1 MGYSSNRSM
10 LWYGLQDNLQGSI
23 NMITKYPNDSVSDF
37 YKCTEEIAEVLDKYF
52 GREHGPVSD
61 MSDINTFIEEYAN
74 GWGITARSYGAEDLS
89 RETQQEKEAETAEP
103 WSKAINSMFDLDD
116 EGAIVDDTVVSVT
129 LPDGSEEVPG
139 SLEDV
144 THYSVKCLSIK
155 SNGQGGLTAD
165 GKMGRPS
172 ESFQLK
178 YDSPYFG
185 NDEVYMSGVL
195 KTVDLEQVLV
205 FMNEAMKVTQ
215 DYHHC
220 FVENLCYEDTVD
232 ESSEGAPRVHI
243 LKIIT
248 GS

>member
-1 MGYSSNRSM
+1 MT
-10 LWYGLQDNLQGSI
+10 I
-23 NMITKYPNDSVSDF
+23 KKYPNDSVSDF

-103 WSKAINSMFDLDD
+103 WSKAINSMFDLDKD
-116 EGAIVDDTVVSVT
+116 GKVVDDTVVSVT
-129 LPDGSEEVPG
+129 LPDGDQSNYSGEV
-139 SLEDV
+139 EDV
-144 THYSVKCLSIK
+144 SHYLAKCLSIK
-155 SNGQGGLTAD
+155 SNGLGGLTVSD
-165 GKMGRPS
+165 DSVTGDK
-172 ESFQLK
+172 FQLK

-185 NDEVYMSGVL
+185 NDEVYMSGHL

-220 FVENLCYEDTVD
+220 FVENLCYEDTVND
-232 ESSEGAPRVHI
+232 VHI
-243 LKIIT
+243 LKIVT